1 MDAKRFRSRRRQ
13 TDTSNYR
20 GEYIESRKGKSIGW
34 KSLVWIVLPPFIHRI
49 YTVYTH
55 GGEHDLKTSVMLL
68 LNLLDFISRVN
79 PSYCHFRWPCD
90 QPLWKTSHWFLLP
103 SYLILYVST
112 KRKYK
117 FLLFHHILYLILSL
131 YNDKFIYLAAWIF
144 E

>member
-20 GEYIESRKGKSIGW
+20 SEYIESRKGKSIGW

-55 GGEHDLKTSVMLL
+55 GEST
-68 LNLLDFISRVN
+68 ISRPLLCYSWTFSILFLALTHHIVTLDN
-79 PSYCHFRWPCD
+79 